1 MFYELLI
8 SVIWFSVSP
17 SPSSPTW
24 PTRTN
29 QQQHNRWT
37 QTRWCLFSLSYDS
50 DALKTKPFQAP
61 ASICDRHGH
70 KTKPRTC
77 VVRQRKAQS
86 GSHWFRVRG
95 GLSERRFVVVPRTQ
109 TQMLSGFDSRLLFH
123 CSQWERA
130 HTHIYTQTHTCTH
143 TMDWTDR
150 IRDSRYI
157 LSVSFFSSLTP
168 SLSWACKA
176 LIIHKV
182 SSWLHIAV
190 ADTGSLSLHLFFL
203 FFFCSLGRANRLG
216 SHTDSN
222 LQAHKRHSSM
232 LRIIVFPF
240 IISLF

>member
-1 MFYELLI
+1 MTAMHWRQSRFRHRHRYVTDTGTKQNPGHAWWGRGRLRAAH
-8 SVIWFSVSP
+8 
-17 SPSSPTW
+17 T
-24 PTRTN
+24 
-29 QQQHNRWT
+29 
-37 QTRWCLFSLSYDS
+37 DS
-50 DALKTKPFQAP
+50 DLEEASVREGLSLFHEHKPRCFQALIP
-61 ASICDRHGH
+61 GYFFTVH
-70 KTKPRTC
+70 
-77 VVRQRKAQS
+77 S
-86 GSHWFRVRG
+86 GSV
-95 GLSERRFVVVPRTQ
+95 
-109 TQMLSGFDSRLLFH
+109 
-123 CSQWERA
+123 
-130 HTHIYTQTHTCTH
+130 HTHIYIYTQTHTCTH

-203 FFFCSLGRANRLG
+203 FFFCFLGRANRLG

>member
-70 KTKPRTC
+70 KTKPGTC

-86 GSHWFRVRG
+86 GSHWFRLRG

-130 HTHIYTQTHTCTH
+130 HTHIYIRRHTHAH
-143 TMDWTDR
+143 TPWTGLIGLETR
-150 IRDSRYI
+150 AIFSLC
-157 LSVSFFSSLTP
+157 LSFP
-168 SLSWACKA
+168 LSPP
-176 LIIHKV
+176 
-182 SSWLHIAV
+182 
-190 ADTGSLSLHLFFL
+190 LSLEPAKPWLFT
-203 FFFCSLGRANRLG
+203 RLVP
-216 SHTDSN
+216 DC
-222 LQAHKRHSSM
+222 
-232 LRIIVFPF
+232 I
-240 IISLF
+240 